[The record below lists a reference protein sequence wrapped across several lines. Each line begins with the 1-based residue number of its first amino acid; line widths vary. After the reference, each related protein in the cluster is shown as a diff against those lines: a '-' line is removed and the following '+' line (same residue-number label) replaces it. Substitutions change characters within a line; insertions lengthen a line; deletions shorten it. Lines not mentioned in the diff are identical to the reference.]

1 MEDRKQSRKI
11 ILFPDFAV
19 LKAEVEK
26 LRTEVS
32 MLLLEQDELVYVE
45 CKNIEMAYMLSLGNL
60 EYQVYELHCAVL
72 RLKRKTELI
81 QAKKNRQEKVVLLV
95 IEQILDEEF
104 AEYQAQLDEQIHRM
118 NAAIERS
125 RGKFLSQ
132 EETRE
137 LKRLYRS
144 VVKALHPDLHPDI
157 SDAQAELF
165 RNAVLAYK
173 SGDLNTLRIISG
185 MVSGPEPIKEGE
197 TGMSELLREKE
208 RLISLIQEIRDDIA
222 KIKNEY
228 PYTMKEIVQ
237 SEEKTAEKRGQLEEL
252 IIQLKKNLEFYQSRI
267 GEMLR

>member
-1 MEDRKQSRKI
+1 MEDRKQSREI

-26 LRTEVS
+26 LRTELS

-81 QAKKNRQEKVVLLV
+81 Q
-95 IEQILDEEF
+95 
-104 AEYQAQLDEQIHRM
+104 
-118 NAAIERS
+118 
-125 RGKFLSQ
+125 
-132 EETRE
+132 E
-137 LKRLYRS
+137 L
-144 VVKALHPDLHPDI
+144 
-157 SDAQAELF
+157 
-165 RNAVLAYK
+165 
-173 SGDLNTLRIISG
+173 
-185 MVSGPEPIKEGE
+185 
-197 TGMSELLREKE
+197 
-208 RLISLIQEIRDDIA
+208 RDDIA

-237 SEEKTAEKRGQLEEL
+237 SEEKTAEKRGQLEGL

>member
-26 LRTEVS
+26 LRTELS

-81 QAKKNRQEKVVLLV
+81 QAKKNRQEKVVLFV

-137 LKRLYRS
+137 LKKLYRS

-157 SDAQAELF
+157 SDVQA
-165 RNAVLAYK
+165 
-173 SGDLNTLRIISG
+173 
-185 MVSGPEPIKEGE
+185 
-197 TGMSELLREKE
+197 ELLREKE
-208 RLISLIQEIRDDIA
+208 RMLSLIQELRDDIA

>member
-1 MEDRKQSRKI
+1 M
-11 ILFPDFAV
+11 
-19 LKAEVEK
+19 
-26 LRTEVS
+26 
-32 MLLLEQDELVYVE
+32 
-45 CKNIEMAYMLSLGNL
+45 
-60 EYQVYELHCAVL
+60 
-72 RLKRKTELI
+72 
-81 QAKKNRQEKVVLLV
+81 V

-125 RGKFLSQ
+125 RGKFLFQ

-137 LKRLYRS
+137 LKKLYRS

-157 SDAQAELF
+157 SDVQA
-165 RNAVLAYK
+165 
-173 SGDLNTLRIISG
+173 
-185 MVSGPEPIKEGE
+185 
-197 TGMSELLREKE
+197 ELLREKE
-208 RLISLIQEIRDDIA
+208 RLISLIQELRDDIA

>member
-1 MEDRKQSRKI
+1 M
-11 ILFPDFAV
+11 FPDFAV

-26 LRTEVS
+26 LRTELS
-32 MLLLEQDELVYVE
+32 LLLLEQDELVYVE

-81 QAKKNRQEKVVLLV
+81 QAKKNRQEKVVLFV

-137 LKRLYRS
+137 LKKLYRS

-157 SDAQAELF
+157 SDVQA
-165 RNAVLAYK
+165 
-173 SGDLNTLRIISG
+173 
-185 MVSGPEPIKEGE
+185 
-197 TGMSELLREKE
+197 ELLREKE
-208 RLISLIQEIRDDIA
+208 RLLSLIQELRDDIA

>member
-1 MEDRKQSRKI
+1 M
-11 ILFPDFAV
+11 
-19 LKAEVEK
+19 
-26 LRTEVS
+26 
-32 MLLLEQDELVYVE
+32 
-45 CKNIEMAYMLSLGNL
+45 
-60 EYQVYELHCAVL
+60 
-72 RLKRKTELI
+72 
-81 QAKKNRQEKVVLLV
+81 V

-137 LKRLYRS
+137 LKKLYRS

-208 RLISLIQEIRDDIA
+208 RLISLIQELRDDIA

-237 SEEKTAEKRGQLEEL
+237 SEEKTAEKRGQLEGL